1 MFNRYNEA
9 ERKCWLQTKAQGRN
23 RFIWREVLGNI
34 LMWLVIVPVVAFG
47 DRPHSFSERSTA
59 FFGLIMLPIFIFGG
73 YLSGRWK
80 LKDFERKYPRI
91 VSPPEI
97 SRR

>member
-73 YLSGRWK
+73 YLSWQVEI
-80 LKDFERKYPRI
+80 ERFRAE
-91 VSPPEI
+91 VPPN
-97 SRR
+97 SLST